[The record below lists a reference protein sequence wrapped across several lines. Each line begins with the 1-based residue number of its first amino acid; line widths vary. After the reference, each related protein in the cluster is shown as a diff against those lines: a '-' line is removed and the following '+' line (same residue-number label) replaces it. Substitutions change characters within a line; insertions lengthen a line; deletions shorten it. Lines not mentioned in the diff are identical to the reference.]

1 MNISGFSRLKASE
14 DIKQGNNISS
24 VHIVSTAP
32 GDGVYLSGPCDK
44 KDESQWE
51 MSSKLQQMSEQMK
64 QENVSL
70 RRELEKLKEELQT
83 TKKEEK
89 SLDNKLKKEEEENN
103 ALQEQLKTLRDK
115 MSHKQ
120 FDVNLQ
126 EGTFTVTDVKYN
138 GINLDNI
145 RIRNPKTGEYIKN
158 LLSIDIFS
166 TTPGQIKK
174 DFFESLDT
182 PFTVEE
188 GHVTISQDVLT
199 DYLRK
204 MGDTF
209 KQYKVHNLQAL
220 YEEGKCKIK
229 GEYGNFI
236 PVPFTLFYSLDFKDN
251 KFKVTLDNVKVGG
264 FISVP
269 GTIQDIFVDIIG
281 SKFAKGLVEKDKE
294 KENTFSVDI
303 GAMLPV
309 GLKAG
314 FQKVTAE
321 NGNLRIELAPPE
333 ECM

>member
-1 MNISGFSRLKASE
+1 MNISGFSRLKACE
-14 DIKQGNNISS
+14 DIKQGNNVYSR
-24 VHIVSTAP
+24 HIVSTAP

-44 KDESQWE
+44 KDDSQWE

-64 QENVSL
+64 QENDSL
-70 RRELEKLKEELQT
+70 KRELEKLKKELQS
-83 TKKEEK
+83 TKKEEE
-89 SLDNKLKKEEEENN
+89 SLESKLKKEEEENN
-103 ALQEQLKTLRDK
+103 ALQEQIKTLKDK
-115 MSHKQ
+115 MGHKQ

-126 EGTFTVTDVKYN
+126 EGTFTLTDVKYK
-138 GINLDNI
+138 GITLDDI
-145 RIRNPKTGEYIKN
+145 KIRNQKTGEYMKN

-166 TTPGQIKK
+166 TTPGQIRK

-199 DYLRK
+199 EYLGE
-204 MGDTF
+204 MGDTL
-209 KQYKVHNLQAL
+209 KNYKIHNLQAR
-220 YEEGKCKIK
+220 YEEGKCKIN
-229 GEYGNFI
+229 GDYGNFI

-264 FISVP
+264 FLSVP
-269 GTIQDIFVDIIG
+269 GIIQDTFIDIIG
-281 SKFAKGLVEKDKE
+281 SKFAKGIVEKDTE

-314 FQKVTAE
+314 FKKVTAE
-321 NGNLRIELAPPE
+321 NGNLTIELGPPE
-333 ECM
+333 T